1 LLCEKS
7 VENLHQ
13 WKSYTPPPT
22 PPTHPQMGQGVGG
35 KISLSL
41 TPTYAAL
48 PPTPPTPSQ
57 NYLGGFFFFFFHP
70 LPLPPLPPFFIF
82 FSILGNSQVLGVLGV
97 SPPNSLRE
105 SDLSH
110 PQLKRGVGGCWGCW
124 GVLGGVRQKKRRRG
138 GSGSY
143 FTVRLLAP
151 VLSS

>member
-57 NYLGGFFFFFFHP
+57 NYLGFFFFFFFFHP
-70 LPLPPLPPFFIF
+70 VPLPPLYPPFFIFF
-82 FSILGNSQVLGVLGV
+82 FSILGNSHVLGVLGV
-97 SPPNSLRE
+97 YPPNSLRE

-124 GVLGGVRQKKRRRG
+124 GGVRQKNEG
-138 GSGSY
+138 GAEAVATLQY
-143 FTVRLLAP
+143 AC
-151 VLSS
+151 